1 MQTSRKTKLI
11 KTKLKKEKKKGNIK
25 QAHKNKFLMYLKII
39 LKYK

>member
-11 KTKLKKEKKKGNIK
+11 KTKLKKEKKGNIK